1 MVSFLLPPTFNFN
14 FLAPTPLPGD
24 FLHFSRIIEIALPT
38 T

>member
-1 MVSFLLPPTFNFN
+1 MVSFLLPLTFHLN

-24 FLHFSRIIEIALPT
+24 ILHFSPIIEIALPT